1 MKNKIIDNVLFIFFA
16 TVYVVYSILIPL
28 YKPDLF
34 TIKTDVIELTIP
46 YGMSAK
52 NIAERI
58 KDAGIVKDSDL
69 LIKWMV
75 RLKIDRKLQPG
86 KYKLHKSYELSVAHE
101 LRSAKPEIEQFMVIP
116 GTKYETLVKIFIQKK
131 ADLFTKEILDNNNF
145 PKEIRLWLPQDA
157 RTL

>member
-69 LIKWMV
+69 LIK
-75 RLKIDRKLQPG
+75 
-86 KYKLHKSYELSVAHE
+86 
-101 LRSAKPEIEQFMVIP
+101 
-116 GTKYETLVKIFIQKK
+116 
-131 ADLFTKEILDNNNF
+131 
-145 PKEIRLWLPQDA
+145 
-157 RTL
+157 